1 MLRQWPVQL
10 QLVSINAP
18 YLSNADLLIAA
29 DCTAFS
35 FGDFHSFMKD
45 KVTLIGCPKLD
56 DTDYSE
62 KLANILKS
70 NKINSITVIRMEV
83 PCCGGIVGAVKDAI
97 IKSGELVPWRVVTLS
112 TDGKIISDT
121 K

>member
-1 MLRQWPVQL
+1 
-10 QLVSINAP
+10 
-18 YLSNADLLIAA
+18 
-29 DCTAFS
+29 
-35 FGDFHSFMKD
+35 
-45 KVTLIGCPKLD
+45 
-56 DTDYSE
+56 
-62 KLANILKS
+62 
-70 NKINSITVIRMEV
+70 MEV